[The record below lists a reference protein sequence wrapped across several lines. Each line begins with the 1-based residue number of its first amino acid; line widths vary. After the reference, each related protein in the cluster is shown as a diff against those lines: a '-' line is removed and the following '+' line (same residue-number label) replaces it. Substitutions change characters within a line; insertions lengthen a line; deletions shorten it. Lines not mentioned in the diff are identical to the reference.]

1 MASVSATLGAPT
13 TTNANYLQWQNRD
26 APVGLLDA
34 SSLSSDADPRY
45 ILRLRLYRSPRTSGQ
60 IYFNATRDTPD
71 GSNAFDSGDDL
82 SGDWEVSATAI
93 TLSAP
98 NGDFVSVGP
107 NHPDATGADDTEPY
121 EWNPSNIAGLD
132 AWITGFLALTP
143 TQQSMLTLTLDDGV
157 TANTAPSFTSL
168 TANPTSVGSGGTI
181 TLTPTVSDAEDDTA
195 DLVVTYSSDNGGT
208 FSGNTF
214 TAPTVTQDRTVI
226 ITGTVTDTGGLTATA
241 TVTVTVTAAALTG
254 PDYKLEVDWDND
266 GSYGNAESEV
276 WPKVI
281 EGTFRCQRGR
291 NFASQRTGRSVAG
304 SLEVQL
310 DNRDGLFDPDN
321 TMSVLTGL
329 VAGGRRVRWQ
339 MDDGTGTLV
348 TQWTGWL
355 RTIEQIDRYTGLD
368 RVRLRALGV
377 ISRLNP
383 AREGQQQQVVVRDQ
397 ETNITVE
404 NAAIKIFDPAG
415 SIGSSDAV
423 VNGVDY
429 RASYINGDRELAR
442 WWAARPRLAELR
454 DLEQAEGG
462 FLWEPKDGFIALD
475 NADNRLVGATARTSQ
490 ATFTDEQPAAG
501 EIPAIVNGIKPEH
514 PHEDLA
520 NIITSQIQTYGV
532 GSQQVLWSVADLPI
546 VDGADFTIIAR
557 YPNENTPS
565 TSVAVQSWTPLA
577 SGTDYTPQA
586 GVTLTMTT
594 EGNEATIRVQN
605 TGAATTMDIQVRGT
619 PVIRSTPIEI
629 TTPDQDS
636 VDEHGPVAYPHATPW
651 LSNPSEVASLHAYL
665 LRIYSQPAERLT
677 LTWEAGSDLGKA
689 TTLDASHRVT
699 VKRRGTTI
707 GFFIESVRH
716 RVPPDF
722 HFITYTL
729 SPALRYGEIF
739 VFGQSAFGA
748 GVFGL

>member
-266 GSYGNAESEV
+266 GSYGNAQSDV
-276 WPKVI
+276 WPKVM

-329 VAGGRRVRWQ
+329 SGRR
-339 MDDGTGTLV
+339 
-348 TQWTGWL
+348 
-355 RTIEQIDRYTGLD
+355 
-368 RVRLRALGV
+368 
-377 ISRLNP
+377 
-383 AREGQQQQVVVRDQ
+383 
-397 ETNITVE
+397 
-404 NAAIKIFDPAG
+404 
-415 SIGSSDAV
+415 
-423 VNGVDY
+423 
-429 RASYINGDRELAR
+429 
-442 WWAARPRLAELR
+442 
-454 DLEQAEGG
+454 
-462 FLWEPKDGFIALD
+462 
-475 NADNRLVGATARTSQ
+475 
-490 ATFTDEQPAAG
+490 
-501 EIPAIVNGIKPEH
+501 
-514 PHEDLA
+514 
-520 NIITSQIQTYGV
+520 
-532 GSQQVLWSVADLPI
+532 
-546 VDGADFTIIAR
+546 
-557 YPNENTPS
+557 
-565 TSVAVQSWTPLA
+565 
-577 SGTDYTPQA
+577 
-586 GVTLTMTT
+586 
-594 EGNEATIRVQN
+594 
-605 TGAATTMDIQVRGT
+605 
-619 PVIRSTPIEI
+619 
-629 TTPDQDS
+629 
-636 VDEHGPVAYPHATPW
+636 
-651 LSNPSEVASLHAYL
+651 
-665 LRIYSQPAERLT
+665 
-677 LTWEAGSDLGKA
+677 
-689 TTLDASHRVT
+689 
-699 VKRRGTTI
+699 
-707 GFFIESVRH
+707 
-716 RVPPDF
+716 
-722 HFITYTL
+722 
-729 SPALRYGEIF
+729 
-739 VFGQSAFGA
+739 
-748 GVFGL
+748 